1 MASIL
6 DEAVKLDSRYYSIGK
21 EVFSVEKEKKIDFIG
36 QSEKY
41 FPKICHWRGE
51 EMDIPMTSYESY
63 MSERELPRVKFVRSH
78 AIAARHIY
86 WTLDTSL
93 GIGFPGHCRYIR

>member
-1 MASIL
+1 MDKVKIIL
-6 DEAVKLDSRYYSIGK
+6 QKSAIEEVKRWTGHPD
-21 EVFSVEKEKKIDFIG
+21 
-36 QSEKY
+36 
-41 FPKICHWRGE
+41 
-51 EMDIPMTSYESY
+51 DIIN

-93 GIGFPGHCRYIR
+93 GIARNRLPRPLQIYPVVALNRVHNLPQRTRFSMQSLDV

>member
-1 MASIL
+1 MTVGTIQSGQKYIQMKVEGLNVEGEKSIL
-6 DEAVKLDSRYYSIGK
+6 LDKVKIILQKSAIE
-21 EVFSVEKEKKIDFIG
+21 EVKRWTGHPD
-36 QSEKY
+36 
-41 FPKICHWRGE
+41 
-51 EMDIPMTSYESY
+51 DIIN